1 MMIGGTIELD
11 EDLNRQKDYG
21 LFVNYNMNNGSQYRF
36 EYTRESDSNNLE
48 IGLIIPFGKQPAA
61 GPRQWAREFQPY
73 FTDF

>member
-1 MMIGGTIELD
+1 MNANYGIEIIDLLLEAGYVVHYLD
-11 EDLNRQKDYG
+11 E
-21 LFVNYNMNNGSQYRF
+21 NYCSITNEF
-36 EYTRESDSNNLE
+36 DSNNLE